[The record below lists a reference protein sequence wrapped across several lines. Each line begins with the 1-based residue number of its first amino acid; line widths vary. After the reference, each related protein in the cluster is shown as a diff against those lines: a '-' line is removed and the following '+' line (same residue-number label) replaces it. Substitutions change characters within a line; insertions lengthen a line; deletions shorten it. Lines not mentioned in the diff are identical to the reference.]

1 MPKLTVFEAYFINYM
16 YYLPSFS
23 DEQDR
28 HSFEGFNM
36 PLLGDDVLQE
46 QEHESDDEN
55 NYDRE
60 TQRPIPPS
68 FTKDEIFVPKG
79 LPVPA
84 TSTPVLPALSKK
96 EKQRRI
102 TNQEVL
108 KLQAE
113 VLQHHKE
120 VLILQKKN
128 LKLKN
133 QALREANS

>member
-16 YYLPSFS
+16 YYLSSFS

-36 PLLGDDVLQE
+36 PLLEDDVLQE
-46 QEHESDDEN
+46 QEHDLDNEN

-84 TSTPVLPALSKK
+84 TSTPCSPCTKQERKTEENNKSGGAKVTSRSAATPQRGTHIAKGELETKK
-96 EKQRRI
+96 SGFERGK
-102 TNQEVL
+102 
-108 KLQAE
+108 
-113 VLQHHKE
+113 
-120 VLILQKKN
+120 
-128 LKLKN
+128 
-133 QALREANS
+133 

>member
-1 MPKLTVFEAYFINYM
+1 
-16 YYLPSFS
+16 
-23 DEQDR
+23 
-28 HSFEGFNM
+28 M
-36 PLLGDDVLQE
+36 PLLEDDILKQ
-46 QEHESDDEN
+46 QDDSDDEDED

-60 TQRPIPPS
+60 KQRPIPPS
-68 FTKDEIFVPKG
+68 FTQDEIFVPNF

-84 TSTPVLPALSKK
+84 SSTPVLPAQSKR

-120 VLILQKKN
+120 VLILKKEN
-128 LKLKN
+128 IRLKN
-133 QALREANS
+133 QALREANSLLFIVIILNI